1 MRINSYPLLRVMKL
15 FKIICSAVLIFT
27 FFSFSS
33 KDKIITVKITNTLNK
48 IRSFET
54 VSLTKIFLKVDDL
67 GQLGVR
73 DKKTGKLLITQL
85 VDVDGNGSMDE
96 LLFQPVV
103 NAKTTQEFE
112 VITVSES
119 ERPKSIDY
127 CYSRFVPERTDDYT
141 WENNKVAFRVY
152 GPMAQKMIEDKVSG
166 GTLSS
171 GVDAW
176 LKRVEYPIINKWYKK
191 NDEKPGA
198 YHIDSG
204 DGLDNFHVG
213 VSRGVGGIAVEI
225 NDKYYYSKNYTQW
238 KTITTG
244 PIRTSFYLKYED
256 WDANGNKIIES
267 KIISL
272 DFGNR
277 LSKFEISIEGT
288 KKIEAGLT
296 LHEKKGK
303 VTGNKKNGWVS
314 YYEPIGDSEIGTA
327 IVASKN
333 YFCSFK
339 TYDTP
344 KADLSNA
351 YATLKVKNNKVVY
364 YSGFA
369 WKGQGEI
376 INAQDWQDYLNQFS
390 ENINSPLKVS
400 LVN

>member
-1 MRINSYPLLRVMKL
+1 MKSI
-15 FKIICSAVLIFT
+15 KAICCLVLIFT
-27 FFSFSS
+27 LFSFSS
-33 KDKIITVKITNTLNK
+33 KDKIVTIKVTNTLDK
-48 IRSFET
+48 VRSFET
-54 VSLTKIFLKVDDL
+54 ITLTKSFLKIDDL
-67 GQLGVR
+67 RSLGIR
-73 DKKTGKLLITQL
+73 DKKTGKLVVTQL

-96 LLFQPVV
+96 LLFQPVIA
-103 NAKTTQEFE
+103 AKTSQEFY

-152 GPMAQKMIEDKVSG
+152 GPVAQKMIEDKIPG

-204 DGLDNFHVG
+204 EGLDNFHVG
-213 VSRGVGGIAVEI
+213 SSRGVGGIAVKVKD
-225 NDKYYYSKNYTQW
+225 NYYYGKNYIQCR
-238 KTITTG
+238 TITTG
-244 PIRTSFYLKYED
+244 PIRTSFYLNYAN
-256 WDANGNKIIES
+256 WDADGNKIIES

-272 DFGNR
+272 DYGSR
-277 LSKFEISIEGT
+277 LSKFETSIEGT
-288 KKIEAGLT
+288 KKIVSGLT
-296 LHEKKGK
+296 LHDKKGI

-314 YYEPIGDSEIGTA
+314 YYEPIADSEIGTA
-327 IVASKN
+327 IVAAKN
-333 YFCSFK
+333 YFCNFETYETTK
-339 TYDTP
+339 T
-344 KADLSNA
+344 DLSNA

-369 WKGQGEI
+369 WKKQGEI
-376 INAQDWQDYLNQFS
+376 NNAQDWQSYLNQFS
-390 ENINSPLKVS
+390 ENINHPLKVS
-400 LVN
+400 LVE